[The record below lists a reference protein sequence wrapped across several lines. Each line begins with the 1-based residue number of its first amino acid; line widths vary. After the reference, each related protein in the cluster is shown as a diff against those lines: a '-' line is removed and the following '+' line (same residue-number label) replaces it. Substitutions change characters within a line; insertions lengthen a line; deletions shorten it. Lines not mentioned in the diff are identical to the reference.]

1 MVTVLGIIM
10 IILGLIL
17 VILGVLVFFKIIKV
31 PDGQRMLKDTGFFD
45 LLKELLMRAPWLV
58 VVGLLLIWM
67 GMKLVGVEVG
77 L

>member
-1 MVTVLGIIM
+1 MAVVVGWIM

-31 PDGQRMLKDTGFFD
+31 PTGQRMVGDTGFFD
-45 LLKELLMRAPWLV
+45 LLIELLKKAPWLV
-58 VVGLLLIWM
+58 VVGLLLIWV
-67 GMKLVGVEVG
+67 GLKLIGVEVG